1 MQPPINIIPH
11 SQSIPYSKTINEDSH
26 VSTAYKRVD
35 KKVCPVAGTFPEE
48 MRVHRRF
55 PSDPLVTLSK
65 LPTNPL
71 DFVPTT
77 KITADRMKTLN
88 VNAKGFLWPEE
99 EKLIQHVMVLNEEG
113 LAFEDT
119 ERGTFK
125 ESYFTDYII
134 PTVPHVP
141 WAFRN
146 IPIPHGIKDK
156 VIDVLKKINAGVY
169 EPSQSSY

>member
-1 MQPPINIIPH
+1 
-11 SQSIPYSKTINEDSH
+11 
-26 VSTAYKRVD
+26 
-35 KKVCPVAGTFPEE
+35 
-48 MRVHRRF
+48 
-55 PSDPLVTLSK
+55 
-65 LPTNPL
+65 
-71 DFVPTT
+71 VPTT

-156 VIDVLKKINAGVY
+156 VIDVLKKKIDAGVY
-169 EPSQSSY
+169 EPSQSFYRHKWFVVPKKSGKLRIVHDCQPLNEVTIRDAGLPPNLEDFVEPFAGFQCYTVFNLFWGFDARKLHPRS